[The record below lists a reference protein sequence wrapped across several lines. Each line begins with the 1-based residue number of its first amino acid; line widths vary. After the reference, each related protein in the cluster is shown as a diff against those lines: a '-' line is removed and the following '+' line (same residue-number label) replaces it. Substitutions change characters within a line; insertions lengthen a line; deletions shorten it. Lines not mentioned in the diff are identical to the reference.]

1 MPTIEG
7 EKKIKSNKSRAYSN
21 MLTYLDKNMKGSG
34 SISRIQSISEME
46 MVDKEQQVDR
56 FKLRNRINSYK
67 RQASKHSIAMNLI
80 MPKILRA
87 QNETHLRMIKIRR
100 ETKKSPSNTLL

>member
-46 MVDKEQQVDR
+46 MVDKEQ
-56 FKLRNRINSYK
+56 
-67 RQASKHSIAMNLI
+67 
-80 MPKILRA
+80 
-87 QNETHLRMIKIRR
+87 
-100 ETKKSPSNTLL
+100 